1 MTIQGAGTSIL
12 SKYIDLNADELA
24 YRLRQQELIADYG
37 RFALNT
43 RDVPSLLQEATRV
56 CADGMA
62 SEFCKVLRY
71 IPSENI
77 FLVTAGV
84 GWRPGVVGQ
93 ATVGADTESP
103 AGYAFHTGAA
113 VISNHLTMETRFR
126 TPKLLEEHGVR
137 RAVNVLIQ
145 SDNHRYGVLE
155 VDSSN
160 PGKFEKAD
168 LAFMEGFANLIGVAI
183 ERQQLDDARLEAEEQ
198 LKAALAFQEVLTQ
211 EVSHRVKNSLAIVAG
226 LLNMQRRTSSNSEVQ
241 SALADAQARLQTI
254 GQIHDRL
261 WRNHEVRSV
270 ALAPFIREFCVHLQT
285 SAGEHHSFECLVHD
299 IDLSTGQAVPLALL
313 INELVTNALK
323 YAYGPGA
330 GTVEVSI
337 EALGDDRL
345 HLAVADR
352 GKGYN
357 APIAQ
362 KPSSGFGMKLI
373 ERLGIQLGVKAA
385 WEDNQPGTR
394 YVLDFPILK

>member
-1 MTIQGAGTSIL
+1 MTVQGASTSIL
-12 SKYIDLNADELA
+12 SKYVDLGADELA
-24 YRLRQQELIADYG
+24 YRLRQQELIAEYG

-43 RDVPSLLQEATRV
+43 RDIPSLLQEATRV

-62 SEFCKVLRY
+62 SEFCKVLQY
-71 IPSENI
+71 MPEENL

-84 GWRPGVVGQ
+84 GWKRGVVGQ
-93 ATVGADTESP
+93 ATVGADAESP

-145 SDNHRYGVLE
+145 SDHHRYGVLE

-168 LAFMEGFANLIGVAI
+168 LAFMDGFANLIGVAI
-183 ERQQLDDARLEAEEQ
+183 ERQQLDDARLAAEEQ
-198 LKAALAFQEVLTQ
+198 LKSALAFQEVLTQ

-261 WRNHEVRSV
+261 WRNHEVRTV
-270 ALAPFIREFCVHLQT
+270 ALAAFMSEFCIHLQA
-285 SAGEHHSFECLVHD
+285 SAGQLHTVRCSASKV
-299 IDLSTGQAVPLALL
+299 DLLTGQAIPLALL
-313 INELVTNALK
+313 INELVTNSLK
-323 YAYGPGA
+323 YAYGPEA
-330 GTVEVSI
+330 GIVYVSVE
-337 EALGDDRL
+337 ATPDDCLRL
-345 HLAVADR
+345 VVADR
-352 GKGYN
+352 GRGFN
-357 APIAQ
+357 APIVP

-373 ERLGIQLGVKAA
+373 EKLGMQLGGRAA
-385 WEDNQPGTR
+385 WEDNKPGTR
-394 YVLDFPILK
+394 YVLEFPIQR